1 VTENSQIPPPTKGVP
16 MPATGFLRDLR
27 GRLISVVVSF
37 AKHASRL
44 FHLYPPSGG
53 F

>member
-1 VTENSQIPPPTKGVP
+1 
-16 MPATGFLRDLR
+16 MPASDFLRDLR
-27 GRLISVVVSF
+27 DRLIGVAVSL
-37 AKHASRL
+37 ARHASRL